1 MKDIMS
7 AVKYMVD
14 TDVAD
19 KEGNYIER
27 FNAEVLARKTSDP
40 PFSLANGKA
49 HLAGS
54 VV

>member
-7 AVKYMVD
+7 AVKYLAD
-14 TDVAD
+14 SDVSD

-27 FNAEVLARKTSDP
+27 FNAEVLTRKTRDP
-40 PFSLANGKA
+40 PFSLLNGKA
-49 HLAGS
+49 HLAGN